1 MTVTV
6 EHAKG
11 GVCRL
16 AVQGDM
22 TIYTALELK
31 DELLQPLGQADKV
44 ELDLAAVSEIDS
56 AGLQLMVLLKT
67 EAKEQ
72 GKTLNITGHSPA
84 VLDILELCDLE
95 GFFGDNVLIHL
106 EQ

>member
-6 EHAKG
+6 EHAKD

-16 AVQGDM
+16 AVKGEM
-22 TIYTALELK
+22 TIYTALALK
-31 DELLQPLGQADKV
+31 DELLQPLEQAGKV
-44 ELDLAAVSEIDS
+44 ELDLAAVSDIDS

-67 EAKEQ
+67 EAKER
-72 GKTLNITGHSPA
+72 GKTLCITGHSPA

-95 GFFGDNVLIHL
+95 GFFGDTVLIHL